1 MANVAEVASEVQTY
15 LDMFSQYEKEFAK
28 WEGRVE
34 KILKRYRDDRNQTT
48 SQSHYNI
55 LWANVQTLKAA
66 TFSRMPRPDVSRRHK
81 DNDPVARVASM
92 ILERA
97 LDFEIT
103 NSEDFKHA
111 LGACVSDR
119 FLGGR
124 GTTWIRYEP
133 VIETEQFQVSEED
146 EQSESEGEYLDIEQ
160 APVDYVHWRDFGHQV
175 ARTWPEVNCVW
186 RRVYMN
192 REALK
197 ERFPEDKFN
206 NLWKQIPLDASPDE
220 PRQKMAEGT
229 TKQALIYEVWDR
241 EEKCV
246 YWISKSMGK
255 ILDERDDP
263 LELEE
268 FFPCP
273 EPIYATLTNESLV
286 PVPDYT
292 LYQDQANEL
301 DVLAD
306 RIKGLVD
313 ALKVR
318 GFYDAANPDLNRLF
332 TEGDNNTLIPVKNYA
347 AFAEKGGLGG
357 AVTFVDLTPIANA
370 LNMAYQ
376 AMGQV
381 KQQIYDITGIS
392 DIIRGASVASETATA
407 QQIKGQY
414 ATLRLKTYQDE
425 VARFA
430 SQILRI
436 KAQIICQHFQPE
448 TIFKIGGAELL
459 SDTDKQLV
467 PQAMELLKN
476 NPMRTFRV
484 EIATDSMLYADEAQ
498 EKSDRVEFL
507 QATSQFIEKAIQ
519 GAQAVPE
526 LTPLLMDLLKF
537 GVQGFRVGRTLEGE
551 FDTFADQEKEK
562 QAQAQANPQ
571 QPQPSAEQLKAQ
583 ADAQKMQMEAQIK
596 QMEMQAMAQREAQ
609 RLEFDKY
616 KLELEN
622 NTKVLIAEMASKTD
636 LHLKSLDINA
646 AKEQEG
652 LTEVTPGGI
661 EQPTSALAGLVDSI
675 NHNMAMMTQAQSQH
689 NQDILMQQQM
699 AHQNLVQQLTK
710 PKQVIRDVN
719 GKIAGVA

>member
-1 MANVAEVASEVQTY
+1 
-15 LDMFSQYEKEFAK
+15 MFSQYDKEFAK

-34 KILKRYRDDRNQTT
+34 KILKRYRDDRTT
-48 SQSHYNI
+48 TTAQSHYNI

-66 TFSRMPRPDVSRRHK
+66 TFSRMPKPDVSRRFK

-92 ILERA
+92 LLERA

-103 NSEDFKHA
+103 HSEDFQQS
-111 LGACVSDR
+111 LTACVYDR

-133 VIETEQFQVSEED
+133 VIETQQFQVSETDED
-146 EQSESEGEYLDIEQ
+146 TESEGEYLDIEQ
-160 APVDYVHWRDFGHQV
+160 APVDYVHWRDFGHCYG
-175 ARTWPEVNCVW
+175 RTWAEVNCVW

-192 REALK
+192 RDALK
-197 ERFPEDKFN
+197 ERFPEDQFDM
-206 NLWKQIPLDASPDE
+206 LWKQIPLDASPDE
-220 PRQKMAEGT
+220 PRQKMTEGT
-229 TKQALIYEVWDR
+229 TKQALVYEVWDR

-255 ILDERDDP
+255 ILDKRDDP
-263 LELEE
+263 LQLEE

-273 EPIYATLTNESLV
+273 EPIYSTLTNESLV
-286 PVPDYT
+286 PVPDFT

-301 DVLAD
+301 DTLSD

-313 ALKVR
+313 AMKVR
-318 GFYDAANPDLNRLF
+318 GFYDAANADLGRLF

-347 AFAEKGGLGG
+347 AFAEKGGIGG
-357 AVTFVDLTPIANA
+357 SVQFVDLQPIAAA

-448 TIFKIGGAELL
+448 TIMKIGGGELL
-459 SDTDKQLV
+459 SDTDKQLL

-507 QATSQFIEKAIQ
+507 QAASSFLER
-519 GAQAVPE
+519 GAKVAQQAPDLVPI
-526 LTPLLMDLLKF
+526 LMDMLKF
-537 GVQGFRVGRTLEGE
+537 GVTGFRVGRTLEGE
-551 FDTFADQEKEK
+551 FDSFADAQKEK
-562 QAQAQANPQ
+562 QKKLQENPPP
-571 QPQPSAEQLKAQ
+571 PQPNPDVIKAQ
-583 ADAQKMQMEAQIK
+583 AEQQKMQMEGQLE
-596 QMEMQAMAQREAQ
+596 QMRMQLETQK
-609 RLEFDKY
+609 LEFEKY
-616 KLELEN
+616 KADLDN
-622 NTKVLIAEMASKTD
+622 QTRVVVAEIGAKTD

-646 AKEQEG
+646 AKEQET
-652 LTEVTPGGI
+652 LTEMTPGGI
-661 EQPTSALAGLVDSI
+661 EQPTSALSELINSI
-675 NHNMAMMTQAQSQH
+675 NQNMAMMVATQQQH
-689 NQDILMQQQM
+689 NQDLVLQQQA
-699 AHQNLVQQLTK
+699 AHDNLVGQLTK
-710 PKQVIRDVN
+710 PKQVMRGAD
-719 GKIAGVA
+719 GKIIGVQ

>member
-1 MANVAEVASEVQTY
+1 MAKVSEVTSEVQTY
-15 LDMFSQYEKEFAK
+15 LDMFSQYDKEFAK

-34 KILKRYRDDRNQTT
+34 KILKRYRDDRTT
-48 SQSHYNI
+48 TTAQSHYNI

-66 TFSRMPRPDVSRRHK
+66 TFSRMPKPDVSRRFK
-81 DNDPVARVASM
+81 DNDPVARVAAM
-92 ILERA
+92 LLERA

-103 NSEDFKHA
+103 HSEDFSQS
-111 LGACVSDR
+111 LTACVYDR

-133 VIETEQFQVSEED
+133 VIETQQFQVSETDED
-146 EQSESEGEYLDIEQ
+146 TESEGEYLDIEQ
-160 APVDYVHWRDFGHQV
+160 APVDYVHWRDFGHQYG
-175 ARTWPEVNCVW
+175 RTWAEVNCVW

-197 ERFPEDKFN
+197 ERFPEDQFDM
-206 NLWKQIPLDASPDE
+206 LWKQIPLDASPDE
-220 PRQKMAEGT
+220 PRTKMTEGT
-229 TKQALIYEVWDR
+229 VKQALIYEVWDR
-241 EEKCV
+241 EHKCV
-246 YWISKSMGK
+246 YWINKSMGK
-255 ILDERDDP
+255 ILDKRDDP
-263 LELEE
+263 LQLEE

-273 EPIYATLTNESLV
+273 EPIYSTLTNESLV
-286 PVPDYT
+286 PVPDFT

-301 DVLAD
+301 DTLSD

-332 TEGDNNTLIPVKNYA
+332 TEGDNNTLIPVKNYS
-347 AFAEKGGLGG
+347 AFVEKGGMNG
-357 AVTFVDLTPIANA
+357 AVTFVDLNPIASA
-370 LNMAYQ
+370 LNTAYQ

-448 TIFKIGGAELL
+448 TIMKIGGAELL
-459 SDTDKQLV
+459 SDVDKQMV
-467 PQAMELLKN
+467 PQAMALLKD

-484 EIATDSMLYADEAQ
+484 EVATDSMLYADESQ
-498 EKSDRVEFL
+498 EKQDRVEFL
-507 QATSQFIEKAIQ
+507 QATSSFIEKAIQ
-519 GAQAVPE
+519 GAQQVPE
-526 LTPLLMDLLKF
+526 MTPLLMDLLKF

-551 FDTFADQEKEK
+551 FDTFADKEKEK
-562 QAQAQANPQ
+562 QAQEAANPQ
-571 QPQPSAEQLKAQ
+571 PKPPSPEMMKAQ
-583 ADAQKMQMEAQIK
+583 AEAQKMQMEGQLE
-596 QMEMQAMAQREAQ
+596 QMRMQLENQK
-609 RLEFDKY
+609 LEFEKWKVQMD
-616 KLELEN
+616 N
-622 NTKVLIAEMASKTD
+622 DTKVLVAEISAKTD

-646 AKEQEG
+646 SKEQET
-652 LTEVTPGGI
+652 LTDITPDGI
-661 EQPTSALAGLVDSI
+661 EQPTSALQGLVEAI
-675 NHNMAMMTQAQSQH
+675 NQNMGMMVATQSQH
-689 NQDILMQQQM
+689 NQDLMMQQQM

-710 PKQVIRDVN
+710 PKQVVRGAD
-719 GKIAGVA
+719 GKIIGVQ

>member
-1 MANVAEVASEVQTY
+1 
-15 LDMFSQYEKEFAK
+15 MFSQYDKEFAK

-34 KILKRYRDDRNQTT
+34 KILKRYRDDRTT
-48 SQSHYNI
+48 TTAQSHYNI

-66 TFSRMPRPDVSRRHK
+66 TFSRMPKPDVSRRFK
-81 DNDPVARVASM
+81 DSDPVARVASM

-103 NSEDFKHA
+103 HSEDFQHS
-111 LGACVSDR
+111 LTSCVYDR

-133 VIETEQFQVSEED
+133 VIESQQFQVSETDED
-146 EQSESEGEYLDIEQ
+146 TESEGEYLDIEQ
-160 APVDYVHWRDFGHQV
+160 APVDYVHWRDFGHQYG
-175 ARTWPEVNCVW
+175 RTWAEVNCVW
-186 RRVYMN
+186 RKVYMN
-192 REALK
+192 RESLK
-197 ERFPEDKFN
+197 ERFPEDQFDM
-206 NLWKQIPLDASPDE
+206 LWKQIPLDASPDE
-220 PRQKMAEGT
+220 PRQKMTEGT
-229 TKQALIYEVWDR
+229 VKQALIYEVWDR
-241 EEKCV
+241 EKKCV

-255 ILDERDDP
+255 ILDKREDP
-263 LELEE
+263 LGLEE

-273 EPIYATLTNESLV
+273 EPMYATLTNESLV
-286 PVPDYT
+286 PVPDFT

-301 DVLAD
+301 DTLSD

-313 ALKVR
+313 AMKVR
-318 GFYDAANPDLNRLF
+318 GFYDAANADLGRLF

-347 AFAEKGGLGG
+347 AFAEKGGIGG
-357 AVTFVDLTPIANA
+357 SVQFVDLTPIANA

-376 AMGQV
+376 AMAQV

-392 DIIRGASVASETATA
+392 DIIRGASNAGETATA

-448 TIFKIGGAELL
+448 TIMKIGGAELL
-459 SDTDKQLV
+459 SDTDKQLI
-467 PQAMELLKN
+467 PQAMELLKD

-484 EIATDSMLYADEAQ
+484 EVATDSMLYADEQQ
-498 EKSDRVEFL
+498 EKADRVEFL
-507 QATSQFIEKAIQ
+507 SATSQFIEKAIQ

-526 LTPLLMDLLKF
+526 MTPILMDLLKF

-551 FDTFADQEKEK
+551 FDSFADAEKEK
-562 QAQAQANPQ
+562 QAQQAANPQ
-571 QPQPSAEQLKAQ
+571 PPQPSPDEIKAQ
-583 ADAQKMQMEAQIK
+583 AEAQKMQMEGQLE
-596 QMEMQAMAQREAQ
+596 QMRLQLETQK
-609 RLEFDKY
+609 LEFEKY
-616 KLELEN
+616 KVDQDNQTKIVVAELGA
-622 NTKVLIAEMASKTD
+622 KKD

-646 AKEQEG
+646 SREQEG
-652 LTEVTPGGI
+652 LTEITPGGI
-661 EQPTSALAGLVDSI
+661 EKPTSALEGLVESI
-675 NHNMAMMTQAQSQH
+675 NNNMQMVISTQLQH
-689 NQDILMQQQM
+689 NQDLAMRQEM

-710 PKQVIRDVN
+710 PKQVVRGAD
-719 GKIAGVA
+719 GKIIGVQ

>member
-1 MANVAEVASEVQTY
+1 MAKVSQIMSEVQTY
-15 LDMFSQYEKEFAK
+15 LDMFSQYDKEFAK

-34 KILKRYRDDRNQTT
+34 KILKRYRDDRTT
-48 SQSHYNI
+48 TTAQSHYNI

-66 TFSRMPRPDVSRRHK
+66 TFSRMPKPDVSRRHK
-81 DNDPVARVASM
+81 DSDPVARVASM
-92 ILERA
+92 LLERA
-97 LDFEIT
+97 LDFEISNT
-103 NSEDFKHA
+103 EDFYHS
-111 LGACVSDR
+111 LNSCVYDR

-124 GTTWIRYEP
+124 GTSWIRYEP
-133 VIETEQFQVSEED
+133 IIETDDTFISED
-146 EQSESEGEYLDIEQ
+146 ELDSDNVSEYLDIEQ
-160 APVDYVHWRDFGHQV
+160 TPVDYVHWRDFGHNS
-175 ARTWPEVNCVW
+175 ARTWDEVSCVW
-186 RRVYMN
+186 RKVYMT
-192 REALK
+192 RTMLK
-197 ERFPEDKFN
+197 ERFPEDKFDD
-206 NLWKQIPLDASPDE
+206 LWKRIPLDASPDE
-220 PRQKMAEGT
+220 PRTKMTEGV
-229 TKQALIYEVWDR
+229 TKRGLIYEVWDK

-255 ILDERDDP
+255 ILDKREDP
-263 LELEE
+263 LQLEE

-273 EPIYATLTNESLV
+273 EPMFATLTNETLV
-286 PVPDYT
+286 PVPDFT

-301 DVLAD
+301 DTLSD

-313 ALKVR
+313 AMKVR
-318 GFYDAANPDLNRLF
+318 GFYDAANADLGRLF

-357 AVTFVDLTPIANA
+357 AVEFVDLTPIANA

-430 SQILRI
+430 SQILKI

-448 TIFKIGGAELL
+448 TIIKIGGAELL
-459 SDTDKQLV
+459 SQTDQQLV
-467 PQAMELLKN
+467 PQAIELLKDS
-476 NPMRTFRV
+476 PMRTFRI

-498 EKSDRVEFL
+498 EKQDRVEFL
-507 QATSQFIEKAIQ
+507 QATSSFIEKAIQ

-551 FDTFADQEKEK
+551 FDTFADAEKEK
-562 QAQAQANPQ
+562 QVQAQANPQ
-571 QPQPSAEQLKAQ
+571 PPAPDPEMIKAQ
-583 ADAQKMQMEAQIK
+583 AEQQKMQMEAQLE
-596 QMEMQAMAQREAQ
+596 QMRMQLEGQK
-609 RLEFDKY
+609 LEFEKY
-616 KLELEN
+616 KADLDN
-622 NTKVLIAEMASKTD
+622 QTRVVVAEINAKTD

-646 AKEQEG
+646 AREQEG
-652 LTEVTPGGI
+652 FTEVTPGGI
-661 EQPTSALAGLVDSI
+661 EQPTSALSGLVEAI
-675 NHNMAMMTQAQSQH
+675 NNNMATMVAVQAQH
-689 NQDILMQQQM
+689 NTDLLTQQQM

-710 PKQVIRDVN
+710 PKQVVRGAD
-719 GKIAGVA
+719 GKIVGVQ

>member
-1 MANVAEVASEVQTY
+1 MAKVSEVTSEVQKY
-15 LDMFSQYEKEFAK
+15 LDMFSQYDKEFAK

-34 KILKRYRDDRNQTT
+34 KILKRYRDDRTT
-48 SQSHYNI
+48 TTAQSHYNI

-66 TFSRMPRPDVSRRHK
+66 TFSRMPKPDVSRRFK
-81 DNDPVARVASM
+81 DSDPVARVASM
-92 ILERA
+92 LLERA

-103 NSEDFKHA
+103 HSEDFQHS
-111 LGACVSDR
+111 LTACVYDR

-133 VIETEQFQVSEED
+133 VIESQQFQMSETEED
-146 EQSESEGEYLDIEQ
+146 TESEGEYLDIEQ
-160 APVDYVHWRDFGHQV
+160 APVDYVHWRDFGHCYG
-175 ARTWPEVNCVW
+175 RTWAEVNCVW
-186 RRVYMN
+186 RKVYLN

-197 ERFPEDKFN
+197 ERFPEEQFG
-206 NLWKQIPLDASPDE
+206 NLWQQIPLDASPDE
-220 PRQKMAEGT
+220 PRQKMTEGT
-229 TKQALIYEVWDR
+229 VKQALIYEVWDR

-255 ILDERDDP
+255 ILDKREDP
-263 LELEE
+263 LQLEE

-273 EPIYATLTNESLV
+273 EPIYSTLTNESLV
-286 PVPDYT
+286 PVPDFT

-301 DVLAD
+301 DTLAD

-313 ALKVR
+313 AMKVR
-318 GFYDAANPDLNRLF
+318 GFYDSANADLGRLF

-347 AFAEKGGLGG
+347 AFAEKGGIGG
-357 AVTFVDLTPIANA
+357 SVQFVDLTPIANA

-392 DIIRGASVASETATA
+392 DIIRGASNAGETATA

-448 TIFKIGGAELL
+448 TIMKIGGAELL

-467 PQAMELLKN
+467 PQAMELLKD

-484 EIATDSMLYADEAQ
+484 EVATDSMLYADEQQ
-498 EKSDRVEFL
+498 EKADRVEFL
-507 QATSQFIEKAIQ
+507 SATSQFIEKAIQ

-526 LTPLLMDLLKF
+526 MTPILMDLLKF

-551 FDTFADQEKEK
+551 FDSFADAEKEK
-562 QAQAQANPQ
+562 QAQLQANPQ
-571 QPQPSAEQLKAQ
+571 PPQPTPEMVKAQ
-583 ADAQKMQMEAQIK
+583 AEAQKMQMEAQLE
-596 QMEMQAMAQREAQ
+596 QMRMQLENQK
-609 RLEFDKY
+609 LEFEKY
-616 KLELEN
+616 KADLDN
-622 NTKVLIAEMASKTD
+622 QTKVVVAEIAAKTD

-646 AKEQEG
+646 SKEQET
-652 LTEVTPGGI
+652 LTEVSPGGI
-661 EQPTSALAGLVDSI
+661 EQPTSALSSLVEAI
-675 NHNMAMMTQAQSQH
+675 NNNMATMTAAQAQH

-710 PKQVIRDVN
+710 PKQVVRGAD
-719 GKIAGVA
+719 GKIIGVQ